1 MLAKR
6 IITALIAIPLG
17 ILMVYEGKLLFLS
30 GILFITLAGL
40 YELRNLLLCMNL
52 RLPAQIMYINGI
64 LFPLAIYFLSGA
76 NLAVLL
82 YAMIAFSIMLHL
94 IAMIVSFPRYSVAE
108 IAVSYLGSSYIGIL
122 VSSLLLIRHIN
133 QDGFYLLLFV
143 LILTWA
149 YESGAFFAGTYLGK
163 HPLCLMLSPKKTIEG
178 VVGGLILTVIA
189 ALIFQRLY
197 PMFSYFDAVVLGLL
211 IGIFGQ
217 VGDLVASALKRM
229 AGVKDSGTLMPGHGG
244 ILDRFDGLLFSAP
257 IAYFYL
263 KLVLFR

>member
-40 YELRNLLLCMNL
+40 YELRNLLPCMNL

-122 VSSLLLIRHIN
+122 VSSLIFIRHI
-133 QDGFYLLLFV
+133 D
-143 LILTWA
+143 
-149 YESGAFFAGTYLGK
+149 LG
-163 HPLCLMLSPKKTIEG
+163 I
-178 VVGGLILTVIA
+178 
-189 ALIFQRLY
+189 
-197 PMFSYFDAVVLGLL
+197 
-211 IGIFGQ
+211 
-217 VGDLVASALKRM
+217 
-229 AGVKDSGTLMPGHGG
+229 
-244 ILDRFDGLLFSAP
+244 
-257 IAYFYL
+257 
-263 KLVLFR
+263 